1 MTTGMPISSAPQM
14 VQLQCPNCNTPFTTE
29 IFTLVDVTADPSLK
43 GMFLSG
49 QVNVAVCPACGFASR
64 LGTPLAYHDAEKQL
78 FLIDIPSE
86 LELPVEDQE
95 RFIGAVSSSLMQSLP
110 EGASRSHLFTP
121 QRFMSLQS
129 LVDAVL
135 DAEGISR
142 EVRDRQRRIV
152 DVLSMLAEAA
162 ASNDDALFSQT
173 VTTQRDALDTEFFTI
188 LNIYIEASQRE
199 QRDET
204 AMLLTLVRDKLATQ
218 GFAEL
223 IAKAGTQ
230 LGANGANGAAA
241 TDEPDEG
248 DLEAILARLE
258 AADTAQ
264 LEGVLAEIRPFIDY
278 AFFDLWTARIEAA
291 TQAGDSD
298 RAAHL
303 TTRRQQILE
312 TVTAMDQQAQAMFEA
327 GSAAL
332 QEVLA
337 ASDDRAA
344 LEALGER
351 LDDAFL
357 MVLAANAAAAQ
368 REGHTELLERFEQL
382 GTLAV
387 EVIQAKLTPEERLIN
402 ELMMAET
409 ARDSTRILRSN
420 AKLVTPEL
428 IKQFNE
434 LADSHA
440 QRGSSETAEQL
451 RRFAREAGA
460 MLF

>member
-1 MTTGMPISSAPQM
+1 M
-14 VQLQCPNCNTPFTTE
+14 
-29 IFTLVDVTADPSLK
+29 
-43 GMFLSG
+43 
-49 QVNVAVCPACGFASR
+49 
-64 LGTPLAYHDAEKQL
+64 
-78 FLIDIPSE
+78 
-86 LELPVEDQE
+86 
-95 RFIGAVSSSLMQSLP
+95 
-110 EGASRSHLFTP
+110 
-121 QRFMSLQS
+121 
-129 LVDAVL
+129 
-135 DAEGISR
+135 
-142 EVRDRQRRIV
+142 
-152 DVLSMLAEAA
+152 
-162 ASNDDALFSQT
+162 
-173 VTTQRDALDTEFFTI
+173 
-188 LNIYIEASQRE
+188 
-199 QRDET
+199 
-204 AMLLTLVRDKLATQ
+204 RDKLATQ

-230 LGANGANGAAA
+230 LGAGAAGTA
-241 TDEPDEG
+241 AADEPDEG
-248 DLEAILARLE
+248 NLDALLERLE

-264 LEGVLAEIRPFIDY
+264 LESILAEIRPFIDY
-278 AFFDLWTARIEAA
+278 AFFEQWTARIEAA
-291 TQAGDSD
+291 QQAGDSA
-298 RAAHL
+298 RATQL

-312 TVTAMDQQAQAMFEA
+312 TVEAMDRQAQAMFEA

-357 MVLAANAAAAQ
+357 MVLSANAAAAQ
-368 REGHTELLERFEQL
+368 REGRTELLERLERI

-387 EVIQAKLTPEERLIN
+387 EVIQAKLSPEERLIN

-428 IKQFNE
+428 VKLLNE
-434 LADSHA
+434 LANSHA